1 MKKIIALLLL
11 CVIVTNCEKDDICAE
26 DTSTTARLYIEFFN
40 SINPDNS
47 KNVFNFRVQ
56 GVGNDNPLDDYNVVS
71 SSSSVY
77 LPLKTTETQTQFKL
91 HNDYEIDDNGTPDD
105 ESDDFITGN
114 EDIIT
119 ISYSPVEVYVSR
131 ACGYKTVFENVTITV
146 EDDGDKWID
155 FILST
160 TDNEPITNETNAHF
174 NLFH

>member
-11 CVIVTNCEKDDICAE
+11 CLTVSNCEKDDICSD
-26 DTSTTARLYIEFFN
+26 DTSTTARLFIEFYN
-40 SINPDNS
+40 NINPDTS

-56 GVGNDNPLDDYNVVS
+56 GVGNDNVLDDYNVVT
-71 SSSSVY
+71 SSSVY
-77 LPLKTTETQTQFKL
+77 LPLKTTENQTQFRL

-105 ESDDFITGN
+105 DTDDFPIGN

-131 ACGYKTVFENVTITV
+131 ACGYKTVFENVTITI

-155 FILST
+155 FIQST
-160 TDNEPITNETNAHF
+160 TDNEPITNETEAHF